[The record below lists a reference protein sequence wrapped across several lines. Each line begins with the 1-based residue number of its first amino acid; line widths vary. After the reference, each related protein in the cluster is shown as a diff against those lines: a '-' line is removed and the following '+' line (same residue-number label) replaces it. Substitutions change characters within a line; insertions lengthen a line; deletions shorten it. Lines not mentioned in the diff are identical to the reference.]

1 MEVRRSPSSRST
13 QQRELLASWHGFF
26 RPRPPRPPADA
37 EQECKTRS
45 TIDEVLLANLMQRME
60 DRGEVFEHVAEYCVY
75 LVLVYERTDGSRA
88 LVGAYVGSAGRRGQ
102 SYLCA
107 YEHRAAGRNR
117 SILNHAGK
125 GDSNLSVFLA
135 SKKAAIASGTPQA
148 RSQRT
153 PSTSKCSSPA
163 STRQPMRCPR
173 PWAANIAWA
182 SGLSCAGSLGSGIT
196 PCA

>member
-1 MEVRRSPSSRST
+1 VTTLLRDFWVTSPSDPLFLVPHEKNERSLSMEVRRSPSSRST

-26 RPRPPRPPADA
+26 RPRPPADA

-107 YEHRAAGRNR
+107 YEHRAG
-117 SILNHAGK
+117 
-125 GDSNLSVFLA
+125 
-135 SKKAAIASGTPQA
+135 IATD
-148 RSQRT
+148 
-153 PSTSKCSSPA
+153 PS
-163 STRQPMRCPR
+163 
-173 PWAANIAWA
+173 
-182 SGLSCAGSLGSGIT
+182 
-196 PCA
+196 

>member
-107 YEHRAAGRNR
+107 YEHRAGDRSR

-135 SKKAAIASGTPQA
+135 SKKAAIASGTLAEDAIDLEVFKPGF
-148 RSQRT
+148 R
-153 PSTSKCSSPA
+153 PPA
-163 STRQPMRCPR
+163 DAVPCR

>member
-1 MEVRRSPSSRST
+1 MHHIRVASANLE
-13 QQRELLASWHGFF
+13 REITLDGGEKVTIVKVYTTAGTLGFVAWLLQAAPTAPTG
-26 RPRPPRPPADA
+26 RARVQD
-37 EQECKTRS
+37 

-107 YEHRAAGRNR
+107 YEHRAGDRNR

-135 SKKAAIASGTPQA
+135 SKKAAIASGTLA
-148 RSQRT
+148 
-153 PSTSKCSSPA
+153 
-163 STRQPMRCPR
+163 
-173 PWAANIAWA
+173 
-182 SGLSCAGSLGSGIT
+182 
-196 PCA
+196 